1 MSILGAGLMR
11 LGIFAK
17 TFARAR
23 FDDVLD
29 AVASHGLRCIQ
40 FNFSCVGLP
49 TLPEAI
55 APDVIAQVRGQCE
68 ARGIA
73 IAGVSGTFN
82 MIDPDERQRRERLNR
97 LAVLAKAT
105 RELGCNLI
113 TLCTGTR
120 DPEDMWRAHPENS
133 SPSAWRDLLR
143 SMEEAVAIAERYD
156 VLLGI
161 EPETGNVVSSTRK
174 ARQLLDELHSPR
186 VKIILD
192 PANLFHRGAV
202 ERMRDTI
209 EEVFQL
215 LGTDIVMAH
224 AKELGADGAS
234 GNLAPG
240 RGVLDWNF
248 YFGTLARVNFDG
260 AFVMHGLSEA
270 DVPGAVR
277 FLRAKLWE

>member
-1 MSILGAGLMR
+1 MSILAADLMR

-23 FDDVLD
+23 FEDVLD
-29 AVASHGLRCIQ
+29 TVASHGLRYVQ
-40 FNFSCVGLP
+40 FNFSSIGLP
-49 TLPEAI
+49 TLPEVI
-55 APDVIAQVRGQCE
+55 APEITAQVRGQCE
-68 ARGIA
+68 ARGVT

-82 MIDPDERQRRERLNR
+82 MIDPDERHRRERLGR

-105 RELGCNLI
+105 RELGCDLI

-120 DPEDMWRAHPENS
+120 DPEDMWRAHPDNN

-143 SMEEAVAIAERYD
+143 SMEEAIAIAEQHD
-156 VLLGI
+156 VLLGV

-186 VKIILD
+186 VKIVLD

-202 ERMRDTI
+202 ERMRETI

-215 LGTDIVMAH
+215 LGMDIVMAH
-224 AKELGADGAS
+224 AKELAADGTS

-260 AFVMHGLSEA
+260 PIVMHGLSES
-270 DVPGAVR
+270 DVPEAVR